1 MRSKLF
7 LISAVLFI
15 SLLTMDGAYAQNNL
29 DASGKNFFNG
39 LLLKTKFNGSVGKKY
54 LIVGNIMTRHKT
66 LSEKVF
72 AHATVL
78 WAGELEVIDGQV
90 TRANETAGIIE
101 ELKET
106 DLDQPGTGINN
117 LKEFL
122 ANDGKVLKNKYFLN
136 TDYISYNGKEEHL
149 NENLK
154 YISFFRHAFGKDAGH
169 IMDVVYDGP
178 TRYIKD
184 PNRVKELCDRML
196 ISYEKLISIIP
207 ELDVKE
213 WQDIKALLSQI
224 REGNLPDINTYRTV
238 HRAFFNF
245 RDEHAFWDRQKDFQI
260 YTGTGIYRT
269 LVSKL
274 LNFSNKPKDEETS
287 LNQESTPNQTIAE
300 LAKTGINNCNIDFL
314 IKLIDKAIVGHEN
327 TKDLLMIDEVL
338 TQIYENPFFYA
349 RIDEEET
356 RSKLDKLLNINKF
369 LIARSNINDAQYL
382 LQSYVSQD
390 LTGEKLLEATL
401 DKFLSREEIKEQDIL
416 ALFSMADLI
425 ELGSSEYRKYTNI
438 NPGGFSYLLSSIN
451 TLKEDFRT
459 PDRAFLLSNVGIE
472 KLKNNI
478 RGLGFK
484 K

>member
-1 MRSKLF
+1 MRSKLLF
-7 LISAVLFI
+7 ISAVFFI
-15 SLLTMDGAYAQNNL
+15 LLLAMDGVYAQNNL

-39 LLLKTKFNGSVGKKY
+39 LLLKTKFNGGGGKKY
-54 LIVGNIMTRHKT
+54 LIVGNILTNHKT
-66 LSEKVF
+66 LLEKVF

-90 TRANETAGIIE
+90 TRINETAGIIE
-101 ELKET
+101 ELKLT
-106 DLDQPGTGINN
+106 DLTKPGTGIKN

-122 ANDGKVLKNKYFLN
+122 ASEGNKLKSKYFMN

-154 YISFFRHAFGKDAGH
+154 YISFFRHAFGSDGGRV
-169 IMDVVYDGP
+169 IDIVYGGP
-178 TRYIKD
+178 TRYRD
-184 PNRVKELCDRML
+184 NPNNVKERCDRML

-213 WQDIKALLSQI
+213 WQDFKTLLSQI
-224 REGNLPDINTYRTV
+224 REGNLPDINTYRPV
-238 HRAFFNF
+238 HTAFFTF
-245 RDEHAFWDRQKDFQI
+245 RNEHSIRDREKDFQI

-349 RIDEEET
+349 RIDKEET

-401 DKFLSREEIKEQDIL
+401 DKFLSRKEIKEQDIL
-416 ALFSMADLI
+416 ALFNMADLI
-425 ELGSSEYRKYTNI
+425 ESGSSEYRKYTNI

-472 KLKNNI
+472 KLKDNI